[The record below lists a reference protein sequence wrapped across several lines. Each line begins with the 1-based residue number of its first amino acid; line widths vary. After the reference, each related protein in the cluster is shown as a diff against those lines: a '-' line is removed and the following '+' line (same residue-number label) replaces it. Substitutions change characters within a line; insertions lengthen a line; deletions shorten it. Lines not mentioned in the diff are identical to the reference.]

1 MRPTKDSVI
10 IILSIITLFSLVAGG
25 YFYLQDE
32 NLKKPLTNL
41 AIPLSPALTLSPA
54 SPIYDTNGTSDSG
67 MTVNKT
73 GAEVIFEGTISSGP
87 DVNELYK
94 KIVQPYLDYYEDQ
107 EKGSLLTL
115 TISENPY
122 PSKTTSPY
130 LGTGIFK
137 NGANEGFVIDKKNG
151 EIDYWVPS
159 CMICTFSESFKTKY
173 PEIVKNFE
181 P

>member
-1 MRPTKDSVI
+1 MRPTKDS
-10 IILSIITLFSLVAGG
+10 IILVLSVITLFSLFVGG

-32 NLKKPLTNL
+32 NLKKPLINL
-41 AIPLSPALTLSPA
+41 TIPLSPTLTSSPI
-54 SPIYDTNGTSDSG
+54 SPIYDTNTTSDSG
-67 MTVNKT
+67 AFVNKT
-73 GAEVIFEGTISSGP
+73 DAEVIFEGTFSSGP
-87 DVNELYK
+87 DKDDLYK
-94 KIVQPYLDYYEDQ
+94 KIVEPYLDYYEDQ
-107 EKGSLLTL
+107 EKGSLVSL

-151 EIDYWVPS
+151 EIDFWIPT
-159 CMICTFSESFKTKY
+159 CMICTFSDSFKEKY
-173 PEIVKNFE
+173 PDIVKNFE